1 MVVDFRKNLLRSA
14 LLIIILVCLS
24 SVASAIFFDVQ
35 LEPDSQIIKMEETAR
50 FKLTVYHDSDFS
62 ESFEIYS
69 PDVEWDISTEPSA
82 DIYLKVAPKE
92 VKISTLLVR
101 PLYVNPGY
109 YSIGLNVKLAGT
121 NEVIKK
127 KLLLGVSKT
136 IQEEYSPSVYA
147 KVIVPDNVDP
157 REEVP
162 IKILLKNQN
171 RKKLED
177 FNVKV
182 RSEFI
187 NKDHTTSL
195 EPLEEKELEFK
206 VRLDPKT
213 PPAKDIV
220 QASLFVPSVGG
231 KIVQFD
237 VAAVEYQIIAY
248 GEIEKKVS
256 ESKGFFSK
264 KKIITLTNTGNARR
278 EQVYEDKT
286 NFIKRFFTFT
296 EPNARTKKTEDGR
309 VLTWAIK
316 LDANEEE
323 QIIIKTDYKL
333 IFYFLLLAAL
343 FLTAYYLLRSPIL
356 VKKAAMII
364 ETAEG
369 GISELKVIV
378 SIRNR
383 TRYPL
388 RDLVVLDKIPS
399 IAKIKEEE
407 EVGTLRPIM
416 IREQEHGGSLLKWT
430 LSDLDPSEERILS
443 YKIRTKLGV
452 LGGFKLPPALVKY
465 KFFNYN
471 RAKVSKVE
479 NLFKSR

>member
-1 MVVDFRKNLLRSA
+1 MVVDFKRNLLRSA
-14 LLIIILVCLS
+14 LLIVVLVCLS
-24 SVASAIFFDVQ
+24 SVVSAVFFDVQ
-35 LEPDSQIIKMEETAR
+35 LEPESQTVKLDETAR
-50 FKLTVYHDSDFS
+50 FKLTVYHDSEFS
-62 ESFEIYS
+62 ESFEVYS
-69 PDVEWDISTEPSA
+69 PDVEWDINTEPST

-92 VKISTLLVR
+92 IKTTTLLVR
-101 PLYVNPGY
+101 PLYINPGY
-109 YSIGLNVKLAGT
+109 YSIGLNIKLAGT
-121 NEVIKK
+121 NEVVKK

-136 IQEEYSPSVYA
+136 IQAEYSPAVYA
-147 KVIVPDNVDP
+147 KIIVPKEVDP

-177 FNVKV
+177 LTVKI

-187 NKDHTTSL
+187 NKDHITSL

-213 PPAKDIV
+213 RPAKDIV
-220 QASLFVPSVGG
+220 QVSLFVPSVGS
-231 KIVQFD
+231 KSVQFD
-237 VAAVEYQIIAY
+237 IPAVEYQIAVY
-248 GEIEKKVS
+248 GKIEEQVS
-256 ESKGFFSK
+256 ELKGFFSR
-264 KKIITLTNTGNARR
+264 KKIITLANTGNARM

-296 EPNARTKKTEDGR
+296 DPNARTKKTGDER
-309 VLTWAIK
+309 VLTWMVK
-316 LDANEEE
+316 LDAGEEE
-323 QIIIKTDYKL
+323 QIVIKTDYKL

-343 FLTAYYLLRSPIL
+343 FLAGYHLLRSPIL
-356 VKKAAMII
+356 VKKAAMIV
-364 ETAEG
+364 ETVEG
-369 GISELKVIV
+369 GISELKVII

-399 IAKIKEEE
+399 IVKVKEEE
-407 EVGTLRPIM
+407 EVGTLRPVM
-416 IREQEHGGSLLKWT
+416 IKEQEHGGSLLKWT

-443 YKIRTKLGV
+443 YKIRTKFGV

-465 KFFNYN
+465 KFFNYS